1 MSVQTKY
8 VRLLPYAHACE
19 LILLINTF
27 EPELTTS
34 CSNILSGGIGIT
46 LPDNIFPQIEKLI
59 EDYCNKY
66 QLRYE
71 ITSEYP
77 KVVESKIIKD
87 IKNSKAQE
95 LLQFTKDYRD
105 LCKSKKYTSTEHM
118 FSSKEFKLVF
128 PLLTEEY
135 SYMDIIYSK
144 FNTDLE
150 YKITIPLTC

>member
-19 LILLINTF
+19 LILLINAYD
-27 EPELTTS
+27 PELTTL
-34 CSNILSGGIGIT
+34 CSNILSGGIRIT
-46 LPDNIFPQIEKLI
+46 LPESMFPKIEMLI
-59 EDYCNKY
+59 NDYCNKHNY
-66 QLRYE
+66 LRYE

-87 IKNSKAQE
+87 IKAQE

-105 LCKSKKYTSTEHM
+105 LCKSKKYTFTEHM

-150 YKITIPLTC
+150 YKITIPLI